1 MCDFV
6 GGQVVVT
13 RPRGDGPAA
22 AVALAALRAISERYE
37 VRLLQNLD
45 TLMEQPLP
53 AAQKVE
59 GHERRPEGKW
69 VFSRPPFHV
78 ELAKVPDGEELSFV
92 DELRGVYFDFALS
105 DTRTIADL
113 VHNRNQQLHASPN
126 WKLHTAAGTP
136 EAVPDPF
143 TISGNHPTYLRQ
155 VGLDTAKP
163 GEAAGITVAVLDNGF
178 DSTFWPGSPTP
189 SPVAAGQDLISG
201 DASTSGHGTLVAA
214 LIAESA
220 PGADVIPLRMAGQES
235 TEWDALHALAH
246 AVQLGAHVVTFSYRQ
261 ILAVDNPCHVC
272 GLVRRAARSE
282 VFAKMIDWAS
292 DGGSRAIL
300 AAAGNDGIGSIAR
313 PAAYQGAIPIAAL
326 DARGTAL
333 WPASNWDAANKLDVL
348 ALPGE
353 DVASGTSGA
362 LYSGTSFATA
372 YAAALYAV
380 AMGRNSIK
388 DAAQISKVLTASSS
402 LTASNAKVPVLT

>member
-6 GGQVVVT
+6 GGQVIVT

-22 AVALAALRAISERYE
+22 AVASAALGIVNERYG
-37 VRLLQNLD
+37 VRLLQRLD
-45 TLMEQPLP
+45 NLMEEPLP
-53 AAQKVE
+53 FARKVE
-59 GHERRPEGKW
+59 GHERTSEGKW
-69 VFSRPPFHV
+69 AFSRPPFHV
-78 ELAKVPDGEELSFV
+78 ELAKVRDGDELSFV

-105 DTRTIADL
+105 DRKTIADL
-113 VHNRNQQLHASPN
+113 VHNRDQQLHASPN
-126 WKLHTAAGTP
+126 WKLYTAAGTP

-143 TISGNHPTYLRQ
+143 RISGNHPAYLRQ
-155 VGLDTAKP
+155 VGLHTAMPK
-163 GEAAGITVAVLDNGF
+163 EAAGITVAVLDNGF
-178 DSTFWPGSPTP
+178 DSTFWRGSPTP
-189 SPVAAGQDLISG
+189 SPVATSQDLISG
-201 DASTSGHGTLVAA
+201 DSSTSGHGTLVAA

-220 PGADVIPLRMAGQES
+220 PGANVVPLRMAGQES
-235 TEWDALHALAH
+235 TEWDALHALAR

-261 ILAVDNPCHVC
+261 ILAADNPCKLC
-272 GLVRRAARSE
+272 GFVRRAARSE

-292 DGGSRAIL
+292 DGGRRAIL

-326 DARGTAL
+326 DSHGTAL
-333 WPASNWDAANKLDVL
+333 WSASNWDAANKLDVL

-353 DVASGTSGA
+353 DVASGTTGA

-380 AMGRNSIK
+380 AMGRNNITDATQVSI
-388 DAAQISKVLTASSS
+388 VLTAPSAR
-402 LTASNAKVPVLT
+402 TVSNARVPVLI